1 MLISSP
7 KTRVKQNITKLFE
20 LTNNCRNFAHYLNS
34 DQVKDMNVTEDS
46 CSFTIENI
54 TTVNLKV
61 LEKIPHSDIRFVAE
75 NDKNIPLFISL
86 HFTPISETETDVEA
100 SLDIEIP
107 VILKPLVQKPLENFM
122 KTISEKI
129 KTNTEIIAL

>member
-7 KTRVKQNITKLFE
+7 KTLVKQNITKLFE
-20 LTNNCRNFAHYLNS
+20 LTNNCRNFSHYINS
-34 DQVKDMNVTEDS
+34 DQVKDMNVTEES

-54 TTVNLKV
+54 TTVNLKI
-61 LEKIPHSDIRFVAE
+61 LEKIPHSYIRFVAE

-107 VILKPLVQKPLENFM
+107 IFLRPLVQKPLENFM

-129 KTNTEIIAL
+129 KTNTENIEL